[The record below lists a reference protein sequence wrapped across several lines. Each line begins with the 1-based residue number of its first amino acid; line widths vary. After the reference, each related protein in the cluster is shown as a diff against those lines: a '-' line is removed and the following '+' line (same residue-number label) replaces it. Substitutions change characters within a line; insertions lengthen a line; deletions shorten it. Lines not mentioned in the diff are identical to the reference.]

1 MNLEDKIL
9 GEKAQYYCSSSED
22 EDGNEPVVVRDEA
35 APTLQNNAS
44 HFTNN
49 STNTGPKGV
58 IKDWQRFKQL
68 ETEKRQNQER
78 ERIELMQ
85 KLSITSKTAEED
97 KKQKEQE
104 ELDAEL
110 EELMNEESLL
120 EFQKKRMLEMLEMSG
135 GFRKFGSVISLASGD
150 EFLQAIDSENKNV
163 TIIIHIYEEKYRA
176 CRTMNSCFD
185 KLAEDYPCVKFCKI
199 LSNATNLS
207 KNFKTNALP
216 TLLIYKNGQI
226 IGNFIRLSDELGDDF
241 FTSDIEN
248 FLIEHS
254 LLTDK
259 AFNAFASQM
268 NAKNEQCSS
277 NYDDDDDD

>member
-22 EDGNEPVVVRDEA
+22 EDANEPVVCRDEA
-35 APTLQNNAS
+35 TAPTLQNNMS

-68 ETEKRQNQER
+68 ETEKRQNQEL
-78 ERIELMQ
+78 ERLELMK

-104 ELDAEL
+104 EMDAEL

-120 EFQKKRMLEMLEMSG
+120 EFQKKRMLEMFEMSG
-135 GFRKFGSVISLASGD
+135 NIRKFGTVIALTTGD
-150 EFLQAIDSENKNV
+150 EFLQAIDAENKNV

-176 CRTMNSCFD
+176 CRTMNTCLN
-185 KLAEDYPCVKFCKI
+185 KLAADYPCVKFCKI

-241 FTSDIEN
+241 FASDIEN

-259 AFNAFASQM
+259 TFNVFASKV
-268 NAKNEQCSS
+268 NNEQC
-277 NYDDDDDD
+277 NTYDDDDDE